1 MKFYSEVTKK
11 LYETEKE
18 LIAAEKEVA
27 VAEEKKAEA
36 AKAKKADAL
45 KVEDAFKA
53 NNDAKREY
61 NAKVLAA
68 RKAYNETVAAAKKA
82 FDEAVND
89 ATKIKENAENTYD
102 AALKEF
108 TAKHPEGFHITLK
121 DGDNVMTVSSQ
132 GNITTDF
139 SKEYNNLFNHLF
151 SIWKI

>member
-18 LIAAEKEVA
+18 LIMAEKEVA
-27 VAEEKKAEA
+27 AAEEKKLEA
-36 AKAKKADAL
+36 AKAKKEDAL

-53 NNDAKREY
+53 NNEAKREY
-61 NAKVLAA
+61 NAKVIAA
-68 RKAYNETVAAAKKA
+68 RKAYNETLVAAKKA
-82 FDEAVND
+82 YEEAVND
-89 ATKIKENAENTYD
+89 ATKIKENAENVYD

-132 GNITTDF
+132 GNVITDF
-139 SKEYNNLFNHLF
+139 SKEYNNLFNQLF